1 MLSAMPRR
9 LRLPFS
15 ILVAALVAGMP
26 GACERQGGCTGSYCG
41 TLIDAAI
48 GEPGTLLP
56 TSTEEIVARD
66 IEEQLFLKLADVGMS
81 TNTVGDEDFQPLLA
95 QRWEWD
101 GPLTLVFH
109 LDPRARWQDG
119 QRVTAT
125 DVAFTFDAY
134 NDSAVA
140 SPFRPQLKRIASVT
154 PRDSLT
160 AVFRFR
166 ERYPEMFYD
175 AVYHMRILPA
185 HLLPPVPRGQRNTAP
200 FGAAPVV
207 DGRCRFVRW
216 QPAQSI
222 ELAADSTFFLG
233 RRGIPRVHRPLQP
246 NRQVPRQTA
255 H

>member
-9 LRLPFS
+9 LRLPFF
-15 ILVAALVAGMP
+15 ILVAALVAGAHS
-26 GACERQGGCTGSYCG
+26 ACERRGGCTGSYCG
-41 TLIDAAI
+41 TLIDAAV

-140 SPFRPQLKRIASVT
+140 SPYRPQLQRIASGT
-154 PRDSLT
+154 PRGSLT
-160 AVFRFR
+160 AVFRVR
-166 ERYPEMFYD
+166 ERDPGMVFHSG
-175 AVYHMRILPA
+175 YHLPI
-185 HLLPPVPRGQRNTAP
+185 VPA
-200 FGAAPVV
+200 
-207 DGRCRFVRW
+207 
-216 QPAQSI
+216 
-222 ELAADSTFFLG
+222 
-233 RRGIPRVHRPLQP
+233 
-246 NRQVPRQTA
+246 
-255 H
+255 

>member
-1 MLSAMPRR
+1 MLSAMLRR
-9 LRLPFS
+9 FHFPSFIFLA
-15 ILVAALVAGMP
+15 VAVLASTG
-26 GACERQGGCTGSYCG
+26 CERPGGCTGANCG
-41 TLIDAAI
+41 TLIDAAVA
-48 GEPGTLLP
+48 EPPTLLP
-56 TSTEEIVARD
+56 PSTEDIVASD
-66 IEEQLFLKLADVGMS
+66 IDEQLFLKLADVGMS

-140 SPFRPQLKRIASVT
+140 SPYRPQLKRIASVT

-166 ERYPEMFYD
+166 ERY
-175 AVYHMRILPA
+175 
-185 HLLPPVPRGQRNTAP
+185 
-200 FGAAPVV
+200 
-207 DGRCRFVRW
+207 
-216 QPAQSI
+216 
-222 ELAADSTFFLG
+222 
-233 RRGIPRVHRPLQP
+233 
-246 NRQVPRQTA
+246 
-255 H
+255 